1 MNHLR
6 ENGVVHRDI
15 KPGNI
20 MRQAGE
26 DGKSVYKL
34 TDFGAARE
42 LEDDEKFISIYGTEE
57 YLVKKLPR
65 RCPSAAFPLSGSA
78 QKVRLQPIWLR
89 FHWVRGSGNAAA
101 AALWHRNAA
110 LPAIKLEEDLL
121 SVSFLSDNP

>member
-1 MNHLR
+1 MEYCSGGSLLTLLEEPENAFGLPETEFLTVLQCVGGFISFFKIIISYVSVKIAFCSSVRGMNHLR

-20 MRQAGE
+20 MRQVGE

-57 YLVKKLPR
+57 YLVK
-65 RCPSAAFPLSGSA
+65 
-78 QKVRLQPIWLR
+78 
-89 FHWVRGSGNAAA
+89 
-101 AALWHRNAA
+101 
-110 LPAIKLEEDLL
+110 
-121 SVSFLSDNP
+121 